1 MAWKSGDNV
10 NISVITAICNCAA
23 KLGDRLEVVSRQ
35 THANPRYHAPI
46 SAFNVLTSVP
56 MVLTRHSMKTSPWS
70 ASPLKRWIAF
80 YEPGWM
86 CW

>member
-56 MVLTRHSMKTSPWS
+56 MVSPMKTAMVWCSTRHSMKTNP
-70 ASPLKRWIAF
+70 
-80 YEPGWM
+80 
-86 CW
+86 